1 MNIKEL
7 LTLKP
12 IVTNKLG
19 GILSKS
25 AIIIWYVVLLLAF
38 LGLVP
43 LLGMLFDM
51 NLSGFI
57 FGLLVWLGYFL
68 LARIACEALAA
79 LKK

>member
-1 MNIKEL
+1 MNFKDL

-12 IVTNKLG
+12 IVTNKIG
-19 GILSKS
+19 GLLSKS
-25 AIIIWYVVLLLAF
+25 AIIIWYVVLVLAF

-43 LLGMLFDM
+43 LMGLLLEM
-51 NLSGFI
+51 NISGFI
-57 FGLLVWLGYFL
+57 FGIVVWFAYFV

>member
-1 MNIKEL
+1 L

>member
-12 IVTNKLG
+12 VVTNKIG
-19 GILSKS
+19 GVLSKA
-25 AIIIWYVVLLLAF
+25 AIIIWYVVLVLAF
-38 LGLVP
+38 LELVP

-57 FGLLVWLGYFL
+57 FGLAAWLGYFL